1 MANQPKNKN
10 TQNKS
15 TEEKV
20 GPQRRLLR
28 SRSDRK
34 IWGVAGGL
42 AAHVGFN
49 PTLVRIAFVVTTLFG
64 GAGLLAYLVL
74 AVALPEDDGTGR
86 PVPESVWV
94 RLGKVV
100 LVCILVALLLGV
112 AAFLAV
118 GSAWTAATGHGT
130 VVAAVVIAFGAA
142 LVAAAFVGDI
152 RRRIIPWLVAGALVL
167 AIPAGAV
174 AAADIHIDESI
185 GERSYTP
192 STVEDIP
199 ESGYELG
206 TGQLIVDLRQLP
218 WTKGQAI
225 PVEADLGFG
234 QLIVSVPSN
243 VCVDGDVDAKGGELI
258 VAGQISDGIGPEV
271 NQGEP
276 LTDAPQLDLDA
287 EIQFG
292 QVTVTDD
299 APEDVN
305 DDHSGPWD
313 DEENRDRYRAE
324 AGSQRQVCGR

>member
-10 TQNKS
+10 AQSKS

-28 SRSDRK
+28 SRIDRK

-130 VVAAVVIAFGAA
+130 VVAAVILAIGAA
-142 LVAAAFVGDI
+142 LVVAAFVGDI
-152 RRRIIPWLVAGALVL
+152 RRRIIPWLVAGALLL

-234 QLIVSVPSN
+234 QLIVSVPSD

-305 DDHSGPWD
+305 EDHSGPWD